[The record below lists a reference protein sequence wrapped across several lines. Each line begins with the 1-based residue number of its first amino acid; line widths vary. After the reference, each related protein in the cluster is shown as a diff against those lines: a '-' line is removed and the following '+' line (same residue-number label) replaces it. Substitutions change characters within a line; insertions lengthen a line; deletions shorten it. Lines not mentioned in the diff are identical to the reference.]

1 MATTVKALGSLIFAW
16 VMSVVFLNIGSA
28 FKLGVRS
35 KPYSFSI
42 CPMWTMCS
50 THIRCLHY
58 PVN

>member
-35 KPYSFSI
+35 KPYSFRFALCGLCVPHTSDAFTI
-42 CPMWTMCS
+42 Q
-50 THIRCLHY
+50 
-58 PVN
+58 